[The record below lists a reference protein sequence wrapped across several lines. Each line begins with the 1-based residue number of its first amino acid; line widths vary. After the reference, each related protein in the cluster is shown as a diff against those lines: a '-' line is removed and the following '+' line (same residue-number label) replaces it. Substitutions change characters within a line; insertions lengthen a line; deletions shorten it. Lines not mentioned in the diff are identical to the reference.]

1 MIEKNQIKLGNNLT
15 PIGIA
20 FYVAPYINAITRVG
34 QEEEKRT
41 LFEAMLEWKAYESI
55 PSTKRGCKGQF
66 ETIVDQAVRNCTNV
80 KNRQTR
86 TRDQNLEI
94 IEKLINNHQTIST
107 MESCT
112 GGSLANSITNIEG
125 SSEVFNFSAITYSN
139 DFKVKMGVSKDIID
153 AYSVYSFE
161 VANEMSKN
169 ISKFTNSDYGVGITG
184 KLNRIDINNPYGQDD
199 LVYVSIYDKS
209 KDITY
214 NDNVKCTKDNRM
226 ANKEL
231 VINKVVEMLKEII

>member
-1 MIEKNQIKLGNNLT
+1 MITLKNMK
-15 PIGIA
+15 
-20 FYVAPYINAITRVG
+20 
-34 QEEEKRT
+34 
-41 LFEAMLEWKAYESI
+41 
-55 PSTKRGCKGQF
+55 
-66 ETIVDQAVRNCTNV
+66 
-80 KNRQTR
+80 
-86 TRDQNLEI
+86 EI

-125 SSEVFNFSAITYSN
+125 SSEVFNFSALTYSN

-199 LVYVSIYDKS
+199 LVYISIYDKS

-226 ANKEL
+226 SNKEL